1 MLDND
6 ILKTLVSKEEIKEI
20 CKKLGDKIT
29 KDYKDKDLVV
39 VGLLSGCLP
48 FMSDLVREI
57 DLYIKTDYIKVSS
70 YNGGTSSS
78 GHIEIKSDLNLC
90 VENKDVL
97 LVDDIIDTGLTLK
110 ETVNYFLNVKKAASV
125 KTCVLLDKP
134 EGRKEKIEADYVGTK
149 VENCFV
155 VGYGLD
161 FDGFYR
167 NLGYVGVLKEE
178 VYKK

>member
-20 CKKLGDKIT
+20 CTRLGHKIT
-29 KDYKDKDLVV
+29 TDYKDSNLVV

-70 YNGGTSSS
+70 YNGGKTSS
-78 GHIEIKSDLNLC
+78 GHIEIKSDLNLN
-90 VENKDVL
+90 VEGKDVL

-110 ETVNYFLNVKKAASV
+110 ETINYFLNVKKAKSV

-134 EGRKEKIEADYVGTK
+134 EGRTESIEADYVGTVVPK
-149 VENCFV
+149 CFV

-161 FDGFYR
+161 YDGCYR

-178 VYKK
+178 VYNK